1 MASIAIYAP
10 KSIVYVAGTVNDIDT
25 VFHRNQDDGKWY
37 GYAAVVD
44 GGKYHLKIEMYDN
57 AGNHSMYENTLYC
70 DLPVFITDR
79 TGDDLVLRTSKAYLN
94 AADLNRIEKNAQLI
108 GKMANLLVSAKTDW
122 KVGNLPRSSD
132 WIRICQNIETIRSYA
147 HRRKTP
153 ETPSRPINHF
163 EKVNDIEQIL
173 ADAFDMYTRN
183 QKNLNYAGETYAGEG
198 GFF

>member
-70 DLPVFITDR
+70 DLPVFIQD
-79 TGDDLVLRTSKAYLN
+79 G
-94 AADLNRIEKNAQLI
+94 
-108 GKMANLLVSAKTDW
+108 
-122 KVGNLPRSSD
+122 
-132 WIRICQNIETIRSYA
+132 
-147 HRRKTP
+147 RR
-153 ETPSRPINHF
+153 SRPAH
-163 EKVNDIEQIL
+163 IESIS
-173 ADAFDMYTRN
+173 
-183 QKNLNYAGETYAGEG
+183 ECG
-198 GFF
+198 GSKQD